1 MTTTIPT
8 GTIAHLDPHT
18 LQVSQNVRGE
28 AEATLDDGFVES
40 IAANGVI
47 VPIVA
52 TRDTTGCVHVRYGQR
67 RTLAA
72 QKAGL
77 ASVPVY
83 VVDADVTD
91 DAQRIVEQLVEND
104 QRQALTEGDRIQ
116 AWKVL
121 EIEGITA
128 AQIAK
133 RTGTKRDAIKTGLA
147 VASNPTGLRLVHEVG
162 MTLDHA
168 AALLEFDDDPETV
181 SDLVEIAS
189 SQPDYFPHAVV
200 RARQDREREAT
211 RATVAAQ
218 EEAKGH
224 RVLPEWPESGTAP
237 WALRFLTTAEGQPV
251 DQEDIEGKE
260 GVAVHIQ
267 VWRGGEDGYRLTYY
281 IDNPEALGF
290 TLSPTATATPSSSTA
305 TTLTPEEQKEARKAL
320 IANNKDWDASEVVRR
335 EWLTTFFARKDL
347 PKDATLITATLLTSA
362 RHQVSAA
369 MSSGNSLAADLLGIQ
384 RDDRWS
390 ADAFANHLANHP
402 NKAAH
407 VALAVV
413 IAGAE
418 SSTNRET
425 WRHPKSE
432 TARYLQIL
440 DNWGYNLSPVE
451 KIAAQ
456 ITDS

>member
-168 AALLEFDDDPETV
+168 AALLE
-181 SDLVEIAS
+181 
-189 SQPDYFPHAVV
+189 
-200 RARQDREREAT
+200 
-211 RATVAAQ
+211 
-218 EEAKGH
+218 
-224 RVLPEWPESGTAP
+224 
-237 WALRFLTTAEGQPV
+237 
-251 DQEDIEGKE
+251 
-260 GVAVHIQ
+260 
-267 VWRGGEDGYRLTYY
+267 
-281 IDNPEALGF
+281 LG
-290 TLSPTATATPSSSTA
+290 S
-305 TTLTPEEQKEARKAL
+305 
-320 IANNKDWDASEVVRR
+320 W
-335 EWLTTFFARKDL
+335 
-347 PKDATLITATLLTSA
+347 
-362 RHQVSAA
+362 
-369 MSSGNSLAADLLGIQ
+369 
-384 RDDRWS
+384 
-390 ADAFANHLANHP
+390 
-402 NKAAH
+402 
-407 VALAVV
+407 
-413 IAGAE
+413 
-418 SSTNRET
+418 
-425 WRHPKSE
+425 
-432 TARYLQIL
+432 
-440 DNWGYNLSPVE
+440 
-451 KIAAQ
+451 
-456 ITDS
+456 